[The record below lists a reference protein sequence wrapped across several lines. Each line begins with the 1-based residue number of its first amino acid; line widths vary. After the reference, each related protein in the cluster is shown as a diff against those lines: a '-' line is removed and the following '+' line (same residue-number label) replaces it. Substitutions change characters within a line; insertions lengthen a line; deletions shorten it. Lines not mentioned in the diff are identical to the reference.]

1 MGLGGFEA
9 VAHGDLLPPL
19 PTTTVTVPPTLPPT
33 STTVPLPPITTAT
46 VRLPTTTTVPLP
58 PITTATVRLPTT
70 TTVPVPTTTVRVPP
84 TTTTVRL
91 PNTTTVPPLPTST
104 VHLPTTTTAATVPPR
119 LPTVTSSAP
128 AATST
133 SASAQAAARAAPS
146 GGGPPSGGAAATSQP
161 GGSVATPAQAGN
173 AGVTRISG
181 PALEALKAGAR
192 PARPKAH
199 LRTRAGTTLP
209 VIHAARV
216 SARTPGLAA
225 FYAGLE
231 KALANDTTSVVEGGT
246 TPQFLWPAAAAD
258 GGVLSRTGALMLAI
272 ALFVLALLLAFSL
285 LPRLAAIG
293 FLPVSRTTA
302 QAARESSLV
311 AVGAITVC
319 ALLAIL
325 LLRIAL

>member
-1 MGLGGFEA
+1 VGLGGFEA

-19 PTTTVTVPPTLPPT
+19 PTTTVTVPPTLPP
-33 STTVPLPPITTAT
+33 
-46 VRLPTTTTVPLP
+46 LPTSTTVPLP

-91 PNTTTVPPLPTST
+91 PTTTLPPPLPTST
-104 VHLPTTTTAATVPPR
+104 VHLPTTTTATVPPR

-133 SASAQAAARAAPS
+133 SALARGAAPLAAPS
-146 GGGPPSGGAAATSQP
+146 GGGPPSGGAAAANQP
-161 GGSVATPAQAGN
+161 GGSLARPARAGN
-173 AGVTRISG
+173 APLTRISG
-181 PALEALKAGAR
+181 PALEALKGGAR

-199 LRTRAGTTLP
+199 VRTRAGTTLP

-231 KALANDTTSVVEGGT
+231 KALANDTTSVVDGGT

-272 ALFVLALLLAFSL
+272 ALFALALVLAFSL

-293 FLPVSRTTA
+293 FLPLSRTTA